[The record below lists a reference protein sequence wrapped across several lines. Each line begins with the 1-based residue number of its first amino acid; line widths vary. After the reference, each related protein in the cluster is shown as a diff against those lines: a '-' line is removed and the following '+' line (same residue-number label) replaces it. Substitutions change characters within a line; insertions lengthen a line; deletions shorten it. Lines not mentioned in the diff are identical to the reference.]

1 MKKTYIVAL
10 VLVIACIVTIISLSS
25 EYTSYENFQSA
36 SEMKKKVHVV
46 GQLAKDKELYYE
58 PEKDPNYFSFFMID
72 EKGVEKKV
80 VYRSTKPQDFER
92 SEQIVVVG
100 KMKED
105 EFHASKILMKCPSKY
120 IDDEI
125 ELKEVTAGV

>member
-1 MKKTYIVAL
+1 MKKSHIL
-10 VLVIACIVTIISLSS
+10 GLILVIALIGAIISLSAD
-25 EYTSYENFQSA
+25 YTSYENFESA
-36 SEMKKKVHVV
+36 SARNKKVHVV
-46 GQLAKDKELYYE
+46 GQLAKDKEMYYNPIE
-58 PEKDPNYFSFFMID
+58 DPNFFSFYMID
-72 EKGVEKKV
+72 ELGNEKKV

-100 KMKED
+100 KMMEE

-125 ELKEVTAGV
+125 ELKEVTAAR